1 MPRRTTTVPTSRLP
15 KLGRKRATYERI
27 SRYQGS
33 ARVPA
38 APVAE
43 HIQSLRELGL
53 PYASIA
59 RDAGVQLT
67 TVYRMGRNPSTHIKI
82 ANAVTAVTHQP
93 NPRQQ
98 SVLAI
103 GALRRVRALAAI
115 GWSHRIVA
123 EHANVPVSTVLQL
136 HATATVSWPVWSA
149 IRDTYETLSATPA
162 TIGRPSRCRGEAL
175 RKGWPAPL
183 DWEDHD
189 IDDPRVMVAAQPW
202 QPKTMQ
208 DLIAERRARVVE
220 LTEAGLSSAEIADRL
235 GVTQRT
241 VVRDRAEVGV
251 AAA

>member
-1 MPRRTTTVPTSRLP
+1 MPRRTTTVPASRLP
-15 KLGRKRATYERI
+15 KLGRKRATYERL

-38 APVAE
+38 TPVAE

-82 ANAVTAVTHQP
+82 ANAVLAVTHQP
-93 NPRQQ
+93 NPRQE

-136 HATATVSWPVWSA
+136 HTTATVSWPVWSA
-149 IRDTYETLSATPA
+149 IRNTYETLSATPA
-162 TIGRPSRCRGEAL
+162 TIGRPKRCRGEAL

-189 IDDPRVMVAAQPW
+189 IDDPRVVVQAQPW
-202 QPKTMQ
+202 TRPTAKQ
-208 DLIAERRARVVE
+208 IAAERAERVAE
-220 LTEAGLSSAEIADRL
+220 LTGKGLSINEIADRL
-235 GVTQRT
+235 GVSARQ
-241 VVRDRAEVGV
+241 VLRDRAATGI